1 VTQWVLIVLIS
12 AIFVLLLEARLSLG
26 TRLAV
31 LERDIEWITASLQK
45 WGLVPPPREDKP
57 ERP

>member
-57 ERP
+57 